1 MHENI
6 TGIKKVDVFNDIV
19 SRLEDSKKARVSDDV
34 VLGMRNYYNTKNEYR
49 SRVTMLA
56 EKLKGIRPIDSEINN
71 VIYLSDFMERGIA
84 IKSSLNSFR
93 QIWVEYRLIY
103 NENSYKE
110 EKVEPKNIEVNLE
123 PKVSVE
129 DQKQVVESNIDLDEN
144 YKKLY
149 TKVVNLSKYIE
160 EFNKKKIDLN
170 RQISN
175 LEDKRRKLSNEI
187 EQLENAK
194 REFERYKLEEQ
205 QKIDKMKSEVNSK
218 VLSLQN
224 LIDNLDNIL
233 EKVS

>member
-1 MHENI
+1 
-6 TGIKKVDVFNDIV
+6 
-19 SRLEDSKKARVSDDV
+19 
-34 VLGMRNYYNTKNEYR
+34 
-49 SRVTMLA
+49 
-56 EKLKGIRPIDSEINN
+56 
-71 VIYLSDFMERGIA
+71 MERGIA

-129 DQKQVVESNIDLDEN
+129 DHKQVVESNIDLDEN